1 MIFAKKTAKKILSPD
16 LRLRVPVFADWL
28 VSGFCLLTSGF

>member
-1 MIFAKKTAKKILSPD
+1 MRSGKGRGRGFW
-16 LRLRVPVFADWL
+16 FL

>member
-1 MIFAKKTAKKILSPD
+1 MIFAKKTANKIPSPD
-16 LRLRVPVFADWL
+16 PRLRVPAFADWL